1 MPSPVLVRDLMTVG
15 VPTCAPG
22 TAVEEI
28 AQLLAKNGWEA
39 LIVLDPE
46 ERHALGVVSQ
56 SDLVRV
62 YAQGNPTGLR
72 AEDVM
77 QSSIPKIPPDIPLH
91 AAAQIMQD
99 NGVRALF
106 LMHHA
111 GGIEYPAAWITY
123 QHFIR
128 HLAAIDAGEL
138 HDLGIYASRESPL
151 QAFIQRRD
159 QARRQRKD

>member
-22 TAVEEI
+22 TSVEDI
-28 AQLLAKNGWEA
+28 AQLMVKNGWEA
-39 LIVLDPE
+39 VIVLDPE

-56 SDLVRV
+56 VDLVRV
-62 YAQGNPTGLR
+62 YAQGKPAGLR

-77 QSSIPKIPPDIPLH
+77 QSSIPKVPPDIPLQ

-123 QHFIR
+123 RHFIR
-128 HLAAIDAGEL
+128 HLAASDAGEL
-138 HDLGIYASRESPL
+138 KDLGIYASRESPL
-151 QAFIQRRD
+151 QSFIQRRD
-159 QARRQRKD
+159 QARRQRKE

>member
-1 MPSPVLVRDLMTVG
+1 MTSPVLVRDLMTVG
-15 VPTCAPG
+15 VPTCAPS
-22 TAVEEI
+22 TDMEEI
-28 AQLLAKNGWEA
+28 AQLLVKNGWEA
-39 LIVLDPE
+39 VIVLDPE
-46 ERHALGVVSQ
+46 ERHALGVISQ
-56 SDLVRV
+56 SDLVKV
-62 YAQGNPTGLR
+62 YTQGNPSGLH
-72 AEDVM
+72 AEDIM
-77 QSSIPKIPPDIPLH
+77 QSSIPKIPPDIPLQ

-128 HLAAIDAGEL
+128 HLAARDAGEL

-151 QAFIQRRD
+151 QTFIQRRD
-159 QARRQRKD
+159 QARRQRKE

>member
-1 MPSPVLVRDLMTVG
+1 MNSPELVRDLMTVG

-22 TAVEEI
+22 TDVEEI
-28 AQLLAKNGWEA
+28 AQLMAKNGWEA
-39 LIVLDPE
+39 VIVLDPE

-56 SDLVRV
+56 NDLVKV
-62 YAQGNPTGLR
+62 YAQGNPTGLH

-77 QSSIPKIPPDIPLH
+77 QCTIPKVPPDIPLQ

-99 NGVRALF
+99 IGVRALF

-128 HLAAIDAGEL
+128 HLAARDVGEL
-138 HDLGIYASRESPL
+138 HDLGIYASRASPL
-151 QAFIQRRD
+151 ETFIQRRD
-159 QARRQRKD
+159 QARRQRKE

>member
-1 MPSPVLVRDLMTVG
+1 MTSPVLVRDLMTVG

-22 TAVEEI
+22 TDLEENE
-28 AQLLAKNGWEA
+28 QLLAKNGWEA
-39 LIVLDPE
+39 VIVLDPE
-46 ERHALGVVSQ
+46 ERHALGVISQ
-56 SDLVRV
+56 SDLVKV
-62 YAQGNPTGLR
+62 YTQGNPSGLH
-72 AEDVM
+72 AEDIM
-77 QSSIPKIPPDIPLH
+77 QSSIPKIPPDIPLQ

-128 HLAAIDAGEL
+128 HLAARDAGEL

-151 QAFIQRRD
+151 QTFIQRRD
-159 QARRQRKD
+159 QARRQRKE

>member
-1 MPSPVLVRDLMTVG
+1 MTSPVLVRDLMTVG
-15 VPTCAPG
+15 VPTCAPS
-22 TAVEEI
+22 TEVEEI

-39 LIVLDPE
+39 VIVLDPE
-46 ERHALGVVSQ
+46 ERHALGVISQ
-56 SDLVRV
+56 SDLVKV
-62 YAQGNPTGLR
+62 YTQGNPSGLR

-77 QSSIPKIPPDIPLH
+77 QSSIPKIPPDIPLQ

-128 HLAAIDAGEL
+128 HLAARNASEL

-159 QARRQRKD
+159 QARRQRKE

>member
-1 MPSPVLVRDLMTVG
+1 MNSPELVRDLMTVG

-22 TAVEEI
+22 TGVEEI

-39 LIVLDPE
+39 VIVLDPE
-46 ERHALGVVSQ
+46 ERHALGVISQ
-56 SDLVRV
+56 SDLVKV
-62 YAQGNPTGLR
+62 YSQGNPSGLR
-72 AEDVM
+72 AEDIM
-77 QSSIPKIPPDIPLH
+77 QSSIPKIPPDIPLQ

-128 HLAAIDAGEL
+128 HLAARDAGEL

-151 QAFIQRRD
+151 QTFIQRRD
-159 QARRQRKD
+159 QARRQRKE